1 MATPGDDGAPSDPPL
16 TRRELRARREAA
28 ERAAA
33 ERDGG
38 AGVPQDAS
46 DGAGP
51 SGTTA
56 PGTSTPR
63 PAAPA
68 SAAPPVTP
76 VIEAAPA
83 IPPAPASLVAELERP
98 RADEAPAN
106 EQRESGASGA
116 GAAPSEVDLTAPL
129 APEPTPAD
137 VLTADV
143 GRTSR
148 AGRNVPVAAGVGV
161 ALVLALVAS
170 LFWRKEAFGILA
182 FAAVLGALVELRAAL
197 ARQQI
202 ILPVLPIAVGAV
214 GMFVSAYLAGTEAL
228 LVAFVLTAGGVVV
241 WCALDGGGL
250 RVLRNATAAIFVAA
264 YVPFLASFLA
274 LALAADDGEWRVLAV
289 VVLVVAGDTGG
300 WAAGVLI
307 GRHPLAPTI
316 SPKKSWEGL
325 GGSVVLAVAIGT
337 VGLPL
342 VLDVTW
348 WQGAL
353 VGLLAVIAGL
363 VGDLG
368 ESLIKRDLGMKDMG
382 DSIPGHG
389 GILDRVDALLVAAP
403 VVVTALAVAAPI
415 A

>member
-1 MATPGDDGAPSDPPL
+1 M
-16 TRRELRARREAA
+16 
-28 ERAAA
+28 
-33 ERDGG
+33 
-38 AGVPQDAS
+38 
-46 DGAGP
+46 
-51 SGTTA
+51 
-56 PGTSTPR
+56 
-63 PAAPA
+63 
-68 SAAPPVTP
+68 
-76 VIEAAPA
+76 
-83 IPPAPASLVAELERP
+83 
-98 RADEAPAN
+98 
-106 EQRESGASGA
+106 
-116 GAAPSEVDLTAPL
+116 
-129 APEPTPAD
+129 
-137 VLTADV
+137 LTADV